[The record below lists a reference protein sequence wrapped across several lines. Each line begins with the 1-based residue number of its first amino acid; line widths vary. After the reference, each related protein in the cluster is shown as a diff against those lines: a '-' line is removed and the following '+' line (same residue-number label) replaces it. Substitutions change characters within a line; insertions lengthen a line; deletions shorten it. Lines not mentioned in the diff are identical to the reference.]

1 MIKGN
6 FYPSESVTTVGT
18 EFTKFVPQIPIETES
33 APNAYWLGW
42 ISVDNVPQALHPSEI
57 VVNDT
62 QYIFRDI
69 TPAANF
75 DCGYNFSVPPDSTY
89 NSDRDF
95 GLSHY
100 IESIEKWRDTRGSHN
115 SYNFCFGN
123 KVDVMDNAISAV
135 QFYEFYVIYDAG
147 GNRVRTTSTIGNMH
161 QFTYEEFISFLN
173 GESFKSYY
181 GDYGNITISKNDFVN
196 GIVYKQTTTGHYA
209 QIFLAGYRFTP
220 TRSTSSDDSS
230 NYPGVSAAFMVH
242 IPTEKYGDAI
252 ISGLHTTQNPVI
264 SWDPRTPTT
273 AVSATVL
280 SGLHATFNIADVA
293 TLSPYDG
300 GNFLLDG
307 NVFLYSDFENQVK
320 ANAIYT
326 IEDVEKHF
334 NLCSRMSKARSST
347 DPATPYYGYILNDV
361 YAPYITDEN
370 EFTATRITGSLSD
383 DEFKEK
389 LRKWQYDETEWA
401 ENDYTEDKKPE
412 YGPQGDEDPFGGANW
427 LTNSFPYGGTDGF
440 VTQYVLTESQ
450 LQSFGANL
458 WAKFFTQDFWE
469 SICVILPES
478 LSINA
483 SDILNYIVSLREYPF
498 DVTAVGNCVSD
509 DPVIFIGR
517 GIVGVTVSGNAIHR
531 MLEYN
536 GHISIESNPIEPY
549 FGDFRDYEPCTRIT
563 LFVPFCGVVELTPSQ
578 VIGGTIT
585 LRYSIDFSTGAIQCT
600 VQVNRGAFTT
610 NLNTL
615 SGTVGANVQMSAS
628 NLTQVL
634 QKGAGMV
641 ANFAKSTALFAI
653 GMGEVG
659 AAEGAIASA
668 ESEQEIA
675 NAVGK
680 YQHGASTAQS
690 AFSVPDLN
698 GVPVPVFGQSGGF
711 ASFQITEPMIQR
723 TYHYYEI
730 PSNYA
735 HVYGYAC
742 NKTVTLST
750 LEGKGF
756 TVCKN
761 VDLSGIPATQDELNA
776 IESLLTSGVYF

>member
-1 MIKGN
+1 MKPSD
-6 FYPSESVTTVGT
+6 FYPAAWTDSNVDAAPTQLIADIPITTP
-18 EFTKFVPQIPIETES
+18 EFTQ
-33 APNAYWLGW
+33 AYWLGW
-42 ISVDNVPQALHPSEI
+42 RAWENVPQQYHISRYEDGTFTDVTKPENVPVGFLVSDSGSLAPELQRAALLTNNGTKWNTVINAAYTTQASNNSRLPNSLNVNTILWGSIRLGFLGIATTDTNYEI
-57 VVNDT
+57 SGFSTIGYNQLLSPGEITVSFSNPIGNATINLSDFVDGGLVEVT
-62 QYIFRDI
+62 LKGAPCKLVLAMYSVTYGRDI
-69 TPAANF
+69 RK
-75 DCGYNFSVPPDSTY
+75 DGLWYGYQGIRPMMQIHTVDDKP
-89 NSDRDF
+89 
-95 GLSHY
+95 Y
-100 IESIEKWRDTRGSHN
+100 IE
-115 SYNFCFGN
+115 
-123 KVDVMDNAISAV
+123 AIASPP
-135 QFYEFYVIYDAG
+135 IYDGENNFNWGSGKTGNGFYMNFPGTPGTNCPSNNGDIFG
-147 GNRVRTTSTIGNMH
+147 GFLGTINFAEVVINIKDIFQYGNFYCRCIERNDIFIVGRVYTFDEIIKTITLLPRFKDTTSTNTYSNTGYLYSKVDLDTNEFMPEFVDGANTDQLTDWQKIG
-161 QFTYEEFISFLN
+161 
-173 GESFKSYY
+173 
-181 GDYGNITISKNDFVN
+181 GNINTNEV
-196 GIVYKQTTTGHYA
+196 
-209 QIFLAGYRFTP
+209 
-220 TRSTSSDDSS
+220 
-230 NYPGVSAAFMVH
+230 
-242 IPTEKYGDAI
+242 
-252 ISGLHTTQNPVI
+252 
-264 SWDPRTPTT
+264 
-273 AVSATVL
+273 
-280 SGLHATFNIADVA
+280 
-293 TLSPYDG
+293 
-300 GNFLLDG
+300 
-307 NVFLYSDFENQVK
+307 
-320 ANAIYT
+320 
-326 IEDVEKHF
+326 
-334 NLCSRMSKARSST
+334 
-347 DPATPYYGYILNDV
+347 
-361 YAPYITDEN
+361 TDED
-370 EFTATRITGSLSD
+370 I
-383 DEFKEK
+383 
-389 LRKWQYDETEWA
+389 
-401 ENDYTEDKKPE
+401 PE
-412 YGPQGDEDPFGGANW
+412 YEPEPSGDEDPFGGSNW

-483 SDILNYIVSLREYPF
+483 SDILNYVVSLREYPF
-498 DVTAVGNCVSD
+498 DVTAVGNCTND
-509 DPVIFIGR
+509 DPIIFIGR
-517 GIVGVTVSGNAIHR
+517 GIVGVTVSGSAIRR
-531 MLEYN
+531 MIEYN
-536 GHISIESNPIEPY
+536 GHISIESNTIEPY

-615 SGTVGANVQMSAS
+615 SGSIGANVQMSAS

-641 ANFAKSTALFAI
+641 ANFSKSASMFAI

-659 AAEGAIASA
+659 MAEGAIASA

-680 YQHGASTAQS
+680 FQSGVTKAQS
-690 AFSVPDLN
+690 AFSIPDLN

-723 TYHYYEI
+723 TYHYYEL

-750 LEGKGF
+750 LENKGF

-761 VDLSGIPATQDELNA
+761 VDLSGIPATQDELSA